1 MKGQRDTA
9 SFVLRFT
16 QDLWKD
22 DVGDPRVEWRGHIRR
37 VQDGEELRFTD
48 ITEAMTFIQN
58 SLLDVTMNAVPKE
71 DKNYR
76 EKAMR
81 ESLKL
86 WEKFA
91 ESYTTLFM
99 EAMQR
104 SVKQSEVFQ
113 KQVSEA
119 VEQAMK
125 PWWLM
130 GLPMPTAAPHRET
143 RAEAPTEPPPTPS
156 ATSATELQLLQTLAA
171 LQSQIQQL
179 NDKVDQIETQRP
191 ERTTPTKR
199 LRKTTS

>member
-130 GLPMPTAAPHRET
+130 GLPMPTTAAR
-143 RAEAPTEPPPTPS
+143 TEPVTTPPAPPQPT
-156 ATSATELQLLQTLAA
+156 TSSTEVQLLQTLAA

-179 NDKVDQIETQRP
+179 NDKVDQLETQSPARP
-191 ERTTPTKR
+191 AQIRGTRKATERG
-199 LRKTTS
+199 